1 MNTKSG
7 HYRPTLNHVDLAKE
21 VVETMVDNA
30 GFLGKYEIVVV
41 AQYKPRKST
50 LKRVFGAT
58 NAHKL
63 GMCVP
68 LHP

>member
-1 MNTKSG
+1 
-7 HYRPTLNHVDLAKE
+7 
-21 VVETMVDNA
+21 MVDNA

-63 GMCVP
+63 GMCIP
-68 LHP
+68 PSMK

>member
-1 MNTKSG
+1 MILCYECALK
-7 HYRPTLNHVDLAKE
+7 HADLAKE

-63 GMCVP
+63 GMCIP
-68 LHP
+68 PSMK

>member
-1 MNTKSG
+1 
-7 HYRPTLNHVDLAKE
+7 LAKY
-21 VVETMVDNA
+21 DI
-30 GFLGKYEIVVV
+30 GVV

-63 GMCVP
+63 GMCIP
-68 LHP
+68 TE